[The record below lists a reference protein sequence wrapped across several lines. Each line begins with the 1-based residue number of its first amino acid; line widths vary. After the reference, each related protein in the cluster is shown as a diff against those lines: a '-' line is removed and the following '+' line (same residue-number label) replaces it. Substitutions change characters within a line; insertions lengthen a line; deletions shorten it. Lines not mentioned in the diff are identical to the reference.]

1 MEREFD
7 AEEEIQKIDLKI
19 KDAQEN
25 LGDIEV
31 RDFLLE
37 KALLYE
43 KLN

>member
-1 MEREFD
+1 MDREFD